1 MVMELFG
8 GNEQPPEEMTGLAVL
23 GGQKSVY
30 RIELEGLVE
39 EAPVQSP
46 SIAVRQKDRI
56 EALSTPGVTD

>member
-1 MVMELFG
+1 MIMQLFG

-30 RIELEGLVE
+30 RIELERLVE

-46 SIAVRQKDRI
+46 SIAVR
-56 EALSTPGVTD
+56 